1 MNSKIF
7 QVIQAFGAAGR
18 VPQAMDNRN
27 VTPYFGKCFI
37 EKGSDF
43 NKAAWGTGC
52 DLPFEFIW
60 AWIPK
65 DEDHL
70 NTFEQ
75 LADII
80 LCPADKDNAHTRIY
94 IFAI

>member
-7 QVIQAFGAAGR
+7 QVIQAFGAKAI
-18 VPQAMDNRN
+18 VPQAMDNVN
-27 VTPYFGKCFI
+27 VAPYFGETTI
-37 EKGSDF
+37 EKGRDF
-43 NKAAWGTGC
+43 KKAAWGSGC

-60 AWIPK
+60 VWIPK

-80 LCPADKDNAHTRIY
+80 LCPADQSHTRIY